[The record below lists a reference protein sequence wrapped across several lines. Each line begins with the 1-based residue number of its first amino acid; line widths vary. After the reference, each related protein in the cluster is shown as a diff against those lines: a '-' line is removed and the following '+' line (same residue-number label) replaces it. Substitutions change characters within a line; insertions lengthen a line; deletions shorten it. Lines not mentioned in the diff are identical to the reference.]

1 MATSKSIVDH
11 TVWPVVWFGPSAVV
25 DVVTNGSIM
34 DHMDHL
40 VWSVVLLLWS
50 PENSQLL
57 VWRQQSGPLV
67 GVAVTVATVANQQCV
82 VEPISL
88 GCCQTEL
95 WLWSVH

>member
-11 TVWPVVWFGPSAVV
+11 MDNTVCPVVWFGPSAVVVMWSPTDDRSSMDHMDHLVWPVVWFGPSVIV

-34 DHMDHL
+34 DHRDHL

-57 VWRQQSGPLV
+57 VW
-67 GVAVTVATVANQQCV
+67 
-82 VEPISL
+82 
-88 GCCQTEL
+88 CQ
-95 WLWSVH
+95 